1 MLVAGLLAVSL
12 NRAVIIVVS
21 CACAALWGCAQDD
34 TGNMSL
40 NGMVA
45 SDHPRAPDQK
55 TQEIETGSLPEAVK
69 LVTEGK
75 LQFAQSHYGLAI
87 DAFSKSIER
96 DARNPQAWVGLA
108 AAYDQTGRFDQAD
121 KAYGKA
127 QELVGATPSIL
138 NNLGYSYLLRGNL
151 DKARQALAAA
161 YAADPGNP
169 YIKNNID
176 ILNERLVTLGHPPMV
191 MNN

>member
-1 MLVAGLLAVSL
+1 MSL
-12 NRAVIIVVS
+12 NRVIIVVLS
-21 CACAALWGCAQDD
+21 CASAALLGCAQE
-34 TGNMSL
+34 GSEKLSL
-40 NGMVA
+40 DPLVA
-45 SDHPRAPDQK
+45 SDHPRAPDLA
-55 TQEIETGSLPEAVK
+55 TQEIETGALPEAVK
-69 LVTEGK
+69 LVAEGK

-138 NNLGYSYLLRGNL
+138 NNLGYSYMLRGNL
-151 DKARQALAAA
+151 DKARQSLAAA
-161 YAADPGNP
+161 YAAEPANP
-169 YIKNNID
+169 YIKNNIE